1 MINLSN
7 DSKSHPFKVLHA
19 IKTAVGMLQITSMG
33 CVSSLIYRLDWQLN
47 FYNCLSVFAA
57 IFSAIFF
64 LLAHT
69 GGVLRFQPRLVQ

>member
-1 MINLSN
+1 MCDVINLSN

-47 FYNCLSVFAA
+47 FYN
-57 IFSAIFF
+57 
-64 LLAHT
+64 
-69 GGVLRFQPRLVQ
+69 